1 MTRALAASLFWI
13 AGFFVLYTYVLYP
26 LLVALLARLCP
37 RGVARAPIQPS
48 LSVVIAA
55 HNEAANIE
63 ARVDDLLAQKY
74 PPGRVGIIVASD
86 GSTDATNEILARLAG
101 LHPALRPILLDVNRG
116 KAAALNAAVAAAT
129 GDIIVFADA
138 RQRFAPGV
146 LARLAE
152 NFADPA
158 VGSVSGELVLTDAAS
173 GVAANVGLYW
183 RYELFLRRCESE
195 FGSMLGA
202 TGAIYAIRRS
212 LYRPL
217 PEGALLDDF
226 LTPMRIVLA
235 GRRAILDGR
244 ALAFDRASSQGR
256 QELRRK
262 VRTLAGNFQAFA
274 IEPAMLLPW
283 RNRATW
289 WQIWSHK
296 LFRLLVP
303 WALIVLLLAPL
314 FAASPFYLSLAA
326 LQALFYL
333 FALAGWIA
341 DRRGRAAGRLA
352 GFAYTFTMLNA
363 AAIAGLWA
371 WATARG
377 GRRIW
382 RKAYSAPA

>member
-283 RNRATW
+283 RNRATC
-289 WQIWSHK
+289 S
-296 LFRLLVP
+296 
-303 WALIVLLLAPL
+303 
-314 FAASPFYLSLAA
+314 
-326 LQALFYL
+326 
-333 FALAGWIA
+333 AG
-341 DRRGRAAGRLA
+341 
-352 GFAYTFTMLNA
+352 T
-363 AAIAGLWA
+363 
-371 WATARG
+371 
-377 GRRIW
+377 
-382 RKAYSAPA
+382 

>member
-158 VGSVSGELVLTDAAS
+158 GGSVSGELVRTDAAS

>member
-382 RKAYSAPA
+382 RKAY